1 MKNSDVNREKQH
13 LQKNFHSLKKLPV
26 EAISLP
32 HVLIRTS
39 PLKSKKERK
48 NEVISNMKEWT
59 YKRMKEKKAEN
70 LKS

>member
-1 MKNSDVNREKQH
+1 M
-13 LQKNFHSLKKLPV
+13 